1 MKIRRDEFRAL
12 QKLWY
17 GKLAEHGFKDI
28 EKQKGDDFTLIQS
41 ASHCY
46 KGTDLHSRQAKEEY
60 YATMAKTVHDD
71 ATFFRN
77 EIDRYILTR
86 HVEGA
91 KIKVIVKE
99 LMMMNISRHRHSIRF
114 IIRRYEMAW
123 GLRHYNYQQLNIKK
137 TA

>member
-1 MKIRRDEFRAL
+1 MKLRRDEFRAL

-17 GKLAEHGFKDI
+17 ERLANAGFKDI

-46 KGTDLHSRQAKEEY
+46 KGTDPYSRQAKEDY
-60 YATMAKTVHDD
+60 FAIMAKTVHDES
-71 ATFFRN
+71 TYFRN
-77 EIDRYILTR
+77 AVDRFVLTR

-91 KIKVIVKE
+91 KIKLIVKE
-99 LMMMNISRHRHSIRF
+99 LKIMGISRHRHSIRF

-123 GLRHYNYQQLNIKK
+123 GLRHYNHQQLNIKK
-137 TA
+137 SA